1 MMAKKKNKIDA
12 TFGDWLGE
20 EAEEISRFELV
31 QGLDTLYG
39 EGPGDEQT
47 EAALE
52 RLAANMGEALP
63 PIVSYDQF
71 QDRKLG
77 SVWLATRG
85 REVVAISYEDTEDGF
100 LSYLAK
106 LIEGRF
112 VRSVE
117 AVAWAKQDV
126 LEYLRGERDSFG
138 LDTDLSSITEFQRR
152 VLEETRKIPR
162 GQFSTYSEIA
172 KRIGKPNASR
182 AVGQALRRNPIP
194 IVVPCHRVVA
204 SDGTLGGYG
213 GRMGD
218 ERKVHLLKLEG
229 VVFA

>member
-1 MMAKKKNKIDA
+1 MMAKKKDQIDA
-12 TFGDWLGE
+12 TFGEWLGE

-31 QGLDTLYG
+31 QGLDALYG
-39 EGPGDEQT
+39 EGPGDKET

-52 RLAANMGEALP
+52 RLAANIEEVLP
-63 PIVSYDQF
+63 PIVFYDQF

-85 REVVAISYEDTEDGF
+85 REVVAISYEDTEDGL

-106 LIEGRF
+106 LIKGRF
-112 VRSVE
+112 VRSAE

-204 SDGTLGGYG
+204 SDGTLGGYS